1 MNSIV
6 SRSLSSK
13 LSSNTIVFLISIDAG
28 VGVVEYVLVKYAST
42 ESPSD
47 DNERAST
54 TFVVSVGSA
63 DVPLVVTT
71 VYPLVDDSLL
81 FSVTEYVP
89 KGTLLIV
96 YVAIPVESSKNHPVA
111 LPSIVAISDVP
122 LFTVNDRYCFTSDQV
137 LLPETFL

>member
-13 LSSNTIVFLISIDAG
+13 LSSNTIVFVISIDAG
-28 VGVVEYVLVKYAST
+28 VGVEYAFVKYTST

-96 YVAIPVESSKNHPVA
+96 YVAIPVESSKTHPVA

-137 LLPETFL
+137 LSPETFL